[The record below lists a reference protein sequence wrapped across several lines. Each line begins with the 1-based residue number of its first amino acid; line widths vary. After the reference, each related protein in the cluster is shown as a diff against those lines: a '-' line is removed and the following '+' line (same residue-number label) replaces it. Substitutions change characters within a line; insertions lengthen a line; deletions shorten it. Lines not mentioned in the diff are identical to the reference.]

1 MRERA
6 RRKEDMSPDGF
17 LDVFIDTDDNDIH
30 VTVCGEGHDGEMVIA
45 SVEFCCTGM
54 GGGKSPKTREA
65 LRNLFKA
72 IKEDN
77 AQSPSRAV
85 EV

>member
-1 MRERA
+1 MCGRA

-17 LDVFIDTDDNDIH
+17 LDVFIDTDNNDIH
-30 VTVCGEGHDGEMVIA
+30 VTVCGESHGEMVIA
-45 SVEFCCTGM
+45 SVEFCCVGI

-72 IKEDN
+72 IREDN
-77 AQSPSRAV
+77 KEIPCRAV
-85 EV
+85 EI

>member
-1 MRERA
+1 MCERA

-17 LDVFIDTDDNDIH
+17 LDVFIDTDNNDIH
-30 VTVCGEGHDGEMVIA
+30 VTVGGESYGGEMVIA
-45 SVEFCCTGM
+45 SVEFCCTGT

-72 IKEDN
+72 IREDN
-77 AQSPSRAV
+77 ENSPCRAV
-85 EV
+85 KI